1 MTASRPVISRRA
13 VLCGTLVAS
22 GLLVLPGCATTD
34 TPFTLAEAIRRLLVL
49 SSERAF
55 VRLTQPGGFW
65 DRQVAGIGM
74 GAMLGTRGDSL
85 SRILTSG
92 PFKARLE
99 RVVADAAV
107 DASYRAAPMVE
118 DAVRTVGI
126 DNALALV
133 RGGPTAATDFL
144 RREMG
149 GRLLDALV
157 PGIGEAL
164 HVMEDPLMGELLS
177 VLAGVDVAAL
187 AGAISGTVEEAIWSE
202 IAAEEAAIR
211 ADPAATRDPVL
222 IAVFAGNAA
231 L

>member
-1 MTASRPVISRRA
+1 
-13 VLCGTLVAS
+13 
-22 GLLVLPGCATTD
+22 
-34 TPFTLAEAIRRLLVL
+34 EA
-49 SSERAF
+49 A
-55 VRLTQPGGFW
+55 
-65 DRQVAGIGM
+65 
-74 GAMLGTRGDSL
+74 
-85 SRILTSG
+85 
-92 PFKARLE
+92 
-99 RVVADAAV
+99 VADAAV

-149 GRLLDALV
+149 GRLLGALV
-157 PGIGEAL
+157 PGIADAL
-164 HVMEDPLMGELLS
+164 HIMQDPLMGELLS
-177 VLAGVDVAAL
+177 VAAGVDLAAL
-187 AGAISGTVEEAIWSE
+187 ARAVSGTVEEAIWSE

-222 IAVFAGNAA
+222 IGVFGAGAA